1 MLNRRHFLGTAT
13 AGASLL
19 GAPAIVNAQGG
30 EPFTFMTPFGFIPD
44 FIEMMN
50 MVSGGHLQRQGFNPR
65 LLGGQGTATAIQQLM
80 AGTASFVRVTAIDQ
94 FLAVARQNAP
104 LVTVSTLY
112 QGSTFQLVS
121 LRDRPIRD
129 AADLRGKTVGIVS
142 VGGSTDL
149 LLNIMLQK
157 AGLRVE
163 DVRKEVT
170 GNSPG
175 ALQLVRQGRVDCFFC
190 AIGVVVTLQ
199 RANEPI
205 SVMSTDRYA
214 PMPSQI
220 FVTTR
225 DYLQRNAD
233 QALRF
238 MRAYRASCDEVMN
251 GDKRAIFQR
260 AGRDFEIPG
269 IRDLD
274 TVVSLIDISIRDLWL
289 SEGRENLYR
298 NVPRLWT
305 EADRSIRGAGIAAV
319 PNVEALYTNDFI
331 DRSRA

>member
-1 MLNRRHFLGTAT
+1 MLHRRQFLGTAA

-19 GAPAIVNAQGG
+19 AAPSIVNAQAG

-50 MVSGGHLQRQGFNPR
+50 MVSGGHLQRQGFAPR

-157 AGLRVE
+157 AGLRTE
-163 DVRKEVT
+163 DVKKEVT

-175 ALQLVRQGRVDCFFC
+175 ALQLVRQGRVDCFLC
-190 AIGVVVTLQ
+190 AIGVVVTLR

-205 SVMSTDRYA
+205 EVMSTDKYA

-225 DYLQRNAD
+225 DYLQRNPE
-233 QALRF
+233 QAVRF
-238 MRAYRASCDEVMN
+238 LRAYRASCDEVMN

-260 AGRDFEIPG
+260 AARDFEIPG

-274 TVVSLIDISIRDLWL
+274 TVSALIDVSIRDLWL

-298 NVPRLWT
+298 NVPRLWLD
-305 EADRSIRGAGIAAV
+305 ADRNIRGAGIAAV

-331 DRSRA
+331 DRARA